1 MDSFNSTEHFELH
14 RALSKL
20 VKLEKISTDEMEILL
35 SKSGLTIFKFLKT
48 WPDQPY
54 VFPFYCQFMP
64 SEHV

>member
-35 SKSGLTIFKFLKT
+35 SKSGLTKIKDNKYKDDSGSILSMANMK
-48 WPDQPY
+48 QY
-54 VFPFYCQFMP
+54 
-64 SEHV
+64 